1 MKNIWIERA
10 VPSLLALLLSVAVP
24 PPAEARYAD
33 DFDGS
38 YDDLNCSEDDCDCLE
53 PDSNRFKVVSPSN
66 FPDTGCTV
74 VFTGA
79 YDQVQAFFEDAGQTD
94 GLPVVPPTPLKL
106 EKFMQYTPYA
116 TNCVIATLNGRGV
129 TAYHVA
135 VNAVLSG
142 CSADLMP
149 ICIAMVKAM
158 DDEDYLRDISDG
170 SRVPLA
176 FVNGPVG
183 RQVGVD
189 NEQGMTTEEVNVCLG
204 RFIEFA
210 LINLA
215 GVAHDRSASFG
226 SVQPLVFSENDEA
239 CLATGW
245 QPYHVQQGYGLN
257 DSAVTMSSFAMW
269 GNNSTPAT
277 DWPEEIMKLV
287 AWDATEKNLGG
298 LGAADSETYAETKR
312 TILVTPPVAQAL
324 SALYRSKEALAGDL
338 ECNARRPMLMRAFA
352 YYYADADGVL
362 SAGKTFAEVYDELVA
377 REEEGARITSAPAWL
392 GGITNPKIMTG
403 ATLKA
408 GNTRILVTGD
418 ASRNKTQVMPGGKSV
433 TVALELPAAWNAL
446 LASLQ
451 SVLTAGTYRILDPTT
466 GSRYL
471 TRGGR
476 LYFDS
481 TSNTLYYYPVGGSQA
496 ASAVLDGAVYAAFI
510 AYIENLGYN
519 SSFTVSAGAATDAV
533 IRFSSNAMKLE
544 NNTVALTQESFAGSL
559 TLHANNTPNS
569 NAAGGAAVSGSR
581 VRLSASVTSFDVD
594 LDGGRLVAGETST
607 PDFITLAGTSVAV
620 NTNAPAGA
628 TALIG
633 VPNGDGS
640 YRTLTFAMRANG
652 TYDMTD
658 TLSLADSTVEL
669 RWTAGAETAAETF
682 AKTDVPGVYM
692 LTRNC
697 GAGSYRF
704 GVSVADALYGSTV
717 GVTNSCD
724 RLQLSVGAGDCTLEL
739 ADADY
744 YTFRFDSRDGKLTI
758 AKDVTRAGLC
768 TGGTIENISGVYVIR
783 PNGEVPSVVLS
794 NLSEDPAFAVAV
806 NGALIPG
813 DAFKGFAEGT
823 TEGVFLLALKPPV
836 LDGVQAGNGADGFSV
851 SVETF
856 ENLRYVLKRAT
867 DLDGTFVPVN
877 AKAAEA
883 IGTGKSVQLIDASPD
898 RPPDRAFYRVGVSI
912 PIQ

>member
-66 FPDTGCTV
+66 FPDTGSTV

-226 SVQPLVFSENDEA
+226 SVQPLVVQPLVFSENDEA

-245 QPYHVQQGYGLN
+245 QPYHVQQGHGLN
-257 DSAVTMSSFAMW
+257 DSAVTMTSFAMW

-451 SVLTAGTYRILDPTT
+451 R
-466 GSRYL
+466 
-471 TRGGR
+471 
-476 LYFDS
+476 
-481 TSNTLYYYPVGGSQA
+481 
-496 ASAVLDGAVYAAFI
+496 
-510 AYIENLGYN
+510 
-519 SSFTVSAGAATDAV
+519 
-533 IRFSSNAMKLE
+533 K
-544 NNTVALTQESFAGSL
+544 
-559 TLHANNTPNS
+559 
-569 NAAGGAAVSGSR
+569 
-581 VRLSASVTSFDVD
+581 
-594 LDGGRLVAGETST
+594 
-607 PDFITLAGTSVAV
+607 
-620 NTNAPAGA
+620 
-628 TALIG
+628 
-633 VPNGDGS
+633 
-640 YRTLTFAMRANG
+640 
-652 TYDMTD
+652 
-658 TLSLADSTVEL
+658 
-669 RWTAGAETAAETF
+669 
-682 AKTDVPGVYM
+682 
-692 LTRNC
+692 
-697 GAGSYRF
+697 
-704 GVSVADALYGSTV
+704 
-717 GVTNSCD
+717 
-724 RLQLSVGAGDCTLEL
+724 EL
-739 ADADY
+739 AC
-744 YTFRFDSRDGKLTI
+744 SRCR
-758 AKDVTRAGLC
+758 TRPSRHPSTC
-768 TGGTIENISGVYVIR
+768 R
-783 PNGEVPSVVLS
+783 PC
-794 NLSEDPAFAVAV
+794 
-806 NGALIPG
+806 
-813 DAFKGFAEGT
+813 
-823 TEGVFLLALKPPV
+823 
-836 LDGVQAGNGADGFSV
+836 
-851 SVETF
+851 
-856 ENLRYVLKRAT
+856 
-867 DLDGTFVPVN
+867 
-877 AKAAEA
+877 
-883 IGTGKSVQLIDASPD
+883 
-898 RPPDRAFYRVGVSI
+898 
-912 PIQ
+912 